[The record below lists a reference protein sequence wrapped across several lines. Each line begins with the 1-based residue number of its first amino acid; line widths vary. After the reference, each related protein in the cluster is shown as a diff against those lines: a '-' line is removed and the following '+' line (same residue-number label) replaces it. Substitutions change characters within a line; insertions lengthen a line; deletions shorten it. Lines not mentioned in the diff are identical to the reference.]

1 MFVDDGESLHVCVMG
16 VMRMLMTLCIRVVLA
31 IHFPSSLHQDLNRH
45 WATTFEEEE
54 VRVLKPAALLGARL
68 EEHMMPWYGAGGL
81 LVECMSTG
89 CISVFEGLIN
99 ATVRGSLSLSCRLG
113 HLHLPKKVG
122 SYKIRYYSDFLT

>member
-54 VRVLKPAALLGARL
+54 VRVLKPAAVLGARM
-68 EEHMMPWYGAGGL
+68 EEHMSREM
-81 LVECMSTG
+81 VME
-89 CISVFEGLIN
+89 VFWSGVCRP
-99 ATVRGSLSLSCRLG
+99 AVFLSLR
-113 HLHLPKKVG
+113 V
-122 SYKIRYYSDFLT
+122 

>member
-54 VRVLKPAALLGARL
+54 VRVLKPAAVLHVLDRLLI
-68 EEHMMPWYGAGGL
+68 L
-81 LVECMSTG
+81 LVT
-89 CISVFEGLIN
+89 L
-99 ATVRGSLSLSCRLG
+99 L
-113 HLHLPKKVG
+113 
-122 SYKIRYYSDFLT
+122 LTPA